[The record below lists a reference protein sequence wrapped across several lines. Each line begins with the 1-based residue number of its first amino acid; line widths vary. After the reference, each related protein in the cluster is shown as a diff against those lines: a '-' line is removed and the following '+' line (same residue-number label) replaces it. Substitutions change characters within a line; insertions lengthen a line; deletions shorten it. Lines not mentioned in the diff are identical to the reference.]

1 MRFAPDQPR
10 SAERHVA
17 SLPPRTP
24 ARTTAP
30 MAGVSLP
37 AAPSGASSGSAHEFP
52 FTSREFE
59 RVQRLIHQRAG
70 ISLHAGKQSMVY
82 NRLARRLRACR
93 LTSFSQYLDRLDDP
107 NSTEWEAFVNAL
119 TTNLTAFFRE
129 GHHFPVL
136 AQHLA
141 SLKHQSEIRI
151 WCTAASTGEEPYTIA
166 MTALEALGNSSS
178 RLQIL
183 ASDIDTEV
191 LLTAGAGEYQ
201 ESATH
206 AVDPALLRKY
216 FLRGTNER
224 SGQVKARPALRD
236 RITFQRINLL
246 DPVWPRMGPFD
257 AVFCRNVM
265 IYFDKPTQQRI
276 IERFAGVMPPGAL
289 LFCGHSEHIASTC
302 QQFRL
307 QGKTVYSRTDA

>member
-1 MRFAPDQPR
+1 MG
-10 SAERHVA
+10 
-17 SLPPRTP
+17 
-24 ARTTAP
+24 
-30 MAGVSLP
+30 GVLR
-37 AAPSGASSGSAHEFP
+37 SGAGPSLQSHAAAAGAASGSGHEFP

-93 LTSFSQYLDRLDDP
+93 LASFSQYLDRLDDP
-107 NSTEWEAFVNAL
+107 HANEWEAFVNAL

-141 SLKHQSEIRI
+141 SLKHQSDIRI

-166 MTALEALGNSSS
+166 MTALEALGNTGS
-178 RLQIL
+178 RVQII

-201 ESATH
+201 ESATQT
-206 AVDPALLRKY
+206 VDPALLRKY

-224 SGQVKARPALRD
+224 SGLVKVRPALRE

-246 DPVWPRMGPFD
+246 DAAWPRMGPFD

-289 LFCGHSEHIASTC
+289 LFCGHSEHIAATC
-302 QQFRL
+302 QQFKL
-307 QGKTVYSRTDA
+307 QGKTVYTRTTG